1 MTETEGLVLAGG
13 VIGGSIGIILG
24 IAIVIYILLII
35 AWWKIFKKAGQ
46 AGWKSIIP
54 IYNVYILCK
63 ITKINFWICILL
75 IPVVIGILN
84 TLVFKDNQSISSL
97 ISSVYT
103 LIIEIFISYRLAKAF
118 DKGIGYTLGLIFLPN
133 IFTLILGFGSA
144 KYVGIK
150 Y

>member
-13 VIGGSIGIILG
+13 VIGGSIGIIVG

-63 ITKINFWICILL
+63 ITKINFWICFLL

-84 TLVFKDNQSISSL
+84 ALVFKDNQSISSL
-97 ISSVYT
+97 ISGVYT
-103 LIIEIFISYRLAKAF
+103 LVIEIVISYRLAKAF
-118 DKGIGYTLGLIFLPN
+118 GKGIGYTLGLIFLPN

-150 Y
+150 D

>member
-150 Y
+150 D